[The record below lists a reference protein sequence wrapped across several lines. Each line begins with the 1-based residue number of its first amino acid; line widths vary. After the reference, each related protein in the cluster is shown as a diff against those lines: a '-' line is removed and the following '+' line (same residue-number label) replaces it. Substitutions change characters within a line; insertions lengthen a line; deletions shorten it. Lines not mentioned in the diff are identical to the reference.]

1 MLQVQDASSKGVQ
14 SPSVIQSL
22 ETILDTVKEELVKS
36 PEYRAILAID
46 KSIKD
51 VSHIQE
57 AVVCLEGATAKIKE
71 RLVTVRE
78 YRAMLAVEKCI
89 AEVSEVLGISADG
102 VKSNVLAKTPAESAA
117 PLEPDAETVST
128 TQSAAPLEP
137 KAEPR
142 EPEAEA
148 EGASPIQ
155 SAPMREASEVILTE
169 VAAIIETADVSPS
182 DLLIGPTP
190 AMEAAGS
197 QTEALASDTAELLKN
212 DQSKQAAVVE
222 LPEPFAGGEAEAF
235 QRANVA

>member
-117 PLEPDAETVST
+117 PLEPDAETVSA
-128 TQSAAPLEP
+128 TQSAAPL
-137 KAEPR
+137 

>member
-102 VKSNVLAKTPAESAA
+102 VKSNVLAKDTRRIGGAPRAGCRDCVSHPISGTARAES
-117 PLEPDAETVST
+117 
-128 TQSAAPLEP
+128 
-137 KAEPR
+137 R
-142 EPEAEA
+142 
-148 EGASPIQ
+148 
-155 SAPMREASEVILTE
+155 
-169 VAAIIETADVSPS
+169 TAR
-182 DLLIGPTP
+182 
-190 AMEAAGS
+190 AGS
-197 QTEALASDTAELLKN
+197 R
-212 DQSKQAAVVE
+212 
-222 LPEPFAGGEAEAF
+222 GG
-235 QRANVA
+235 RGVTHPVSANARSI